1 MLLLK
6 CSEKNKMR
14 VTVTSLLVA
23 KTTEALVKIL
33 FYTLKHMCSG
43 NKWLLMVAVLLVRS
57 GDFYHLL
64 KQAEMFL
71 TP

>member
-14 VTVTSLLVA
+14 VTVTSLSVA

-33 FYTLKHMCSG
+33 FYTLKHVFS
-43 NKWLLMVAVLLVRS
+43 
-57 GDFYHLL
+57 
-64 KQAEMFL
+64 KQVVVDGGCPL
-71 TP
+71 G